1 MKLLLE
7 ILFSFAKVGVFGY
20 GGGPSM
26 IPLLKAEVVDQNKWL
41 TEADFIDA
49 LAIGNSLPGP
59 IATKMSA
66 YVGFKIAGI
75 PGAVAALM
83 GMVLP
88 SVILML
94 IVALLF
100 WAYKDTPQVRASL
113 KAVRPAV
120 VALLAIVVYD
130 MFPHSVTSWHTGLIA
145 LATFVIIVYFKLHP
159 ALAIAAAALLGV
171 LVY

>member
-1 MKLLLE
+1 
-7 ILFSFAKVGVFGY
+7 
-20 GGGPSM
+20 M
-26 IPLLKAEVVDQNKWL
+26 IPLLQAEVVDQNQWL

-66 YVGFKIAGI
+66 YVGFKIAGTA
-75 PGAVAALM
+75 GAVAALA

-88 SVILML
+88 STILML
-94 IVALLF
+94 VVALLF
-100 WAYKDTPQVRASL
+100 WSYKDAPQVKASL

-145 LATFVIIVYFKLHP
+145 LATFVIIVYFNLHP
-159 ALAIAAAALLGV
+159 AFAIAAAALLGV